1 MSATPAFDQQGELDD
16 PARVDAAMRTFAAG
30 FGVVGLRW
38 STNLAATDSGT
49 LQLLA
54 RLDNLFDVRYSGSV
68 IVNEANRR
76 FFETGAPRSGLLSLR
91 WLQKF

>member
-1 MSATPAFDQQGELDD
+1 VPGEFAAEWRAQGSTPVDD
-16 PARVDAAMRTFAAG
+16 LNSDFAAG

-38 STNLAATDSGT
+38 GAEWPVTDSGK

-76 FFETGAPRSGLLSLR
+76 FFETGAPRNGLLSAR